1 MKTLI
6 LDAYTMNPG
15 DLSREG
21 WEALGEFEK
30 YDRTPKELVV
40 QRAAD
45 AEIVLVNKVRMTA
58 EVIAQLPKLRYI
70 GVLATGYD
78 VVDIQAAKQ
87 AGVTVTNVPAYSTD
101 SVAQLVFAFIL
112 EHCQKVALYSQEVR
126 KGAWQSSPD
135 FTITIAPTIEL
146 AGKTLGIIGL
156 GRIGMKVA
164 EIGHAFGMNVLG
176 YRRNPPAALPSWL
189 SLVPVETI
197 FQSADFLTCH
207 CPLTP
212 ETRALINA
220 DTLSLMK
227 QSAFLV
233 NTSRGPVADEQALA
247 DALNAGRIA
256 GAAVDVLAQE
266 PPSNGS
272 PLMTAKNCLITP
284 HLAWATREAR
294 IRLNQVAL
302 ENVKAFLAGAP
313 VNVVSR

>member
-1 MKTLI
+1 MKTVI

-15 DLSREG
+15 DLPWDG
-21 WEALGEFEK
+21 WENLGDFVK

-78 VVDIQAAKQ
+78 VVDVKAAKE
-87 AGVTVTNVPAYSTD
+87 AGITVTNVPAYSTD

-112 EHCQKVALYSQEVR
+112 EHCQKVALYSQEVH

-135 FTITIAPTIEL
+135 FTFSIAPTIEL
-146 AGKTLGIIGL
+146 AGKTLGVIGL

-164 EIGHAFGMNVLG
+164 EIGHAFGMKVIG

-189 SLVPVETI
+189 ALAPVETI
-197 FQSADFLTCH
+197 FKTADFLTCH

-212 ETRALINA
+212 ETRTLIDA
-220 DTLSLMK
+220 KHLSLMK
-227 QSAFLV
+227 PTAFLV
-233 NTSRGPVADEQALA
+233 NTSRGPVVDEQALA

-256 GAAVDVLAQE
+256 GAAVDVLQQE

-272 PLMTAKNCLITP
+272 PLLTAKNCLITP
-284 HLAWATREAR
+284 HLAWATKEAR

-302 ENVKAFLAGAP
+302 ENVKAFLAGKP
-313 VNVVSR
+313 VNVVS

>member
-15 DLSREG
+15 DLS
-21 WEALGEFEK
+21 WEAWKALGSFVK

-78 VVDIQAAKQ
+78 VVDVQAARQ

-112 EHCQKVALYSQEVR
+112 EHYQKVALYSQEVH
-126 KGAWQSSPD
+126 KGAWQASPD
-135 FTITIAPTIEL
+135 FTFSIAPTIEL

-156 GRIGMKVA
+156 GCIGMKVA

-189 SLVPVETI
+189 TIAPVETI
-197 FQSADFLTCH
+197 FKTADFLTCH

-212 ETRALINA
+212 ETRSLINA
-220 DTLSLMK
+220 DTLALMK

-233 NTSRGPVADEQALA
+233 NTSRGPVVDEQALA

-272 PLMTAKNCLITP
+272 PLLTAKNCLITP
-284 HLAWATREAR
+284 HLAWATHEAR

-302 ENVKAFLAGAP
+302 ENVKAFLAGTP